1 MIEELKGTPWKPVP
15 GRDSLKI
22 PTNIHED
29 GTILDES
36 GKEDGYVEENANLE
50 ERFNPGIDVE
60 QDEQFERIFKAQ
72 EERRKSKEAKIA
84 KESKT
89 IPMGFTNVRITKDL
103 VVKYGPTKG
112 CLGCK
117 RALGEI
123 SYYQGHTD
131 HCRKRFLELSNEPG
145 NEEFKSRLDQSFERT
160 TRKHLEREEP
170 EEAKREE
177 SKDSRHQKSK
187 QT

>member
-1 MIEELKGTPWKPVP
+1 
-15 GRDSLKI
+15 
-22 PTNIHED
+22 
-29 GTILDES
+29 
-36 GKEDGYVEENANLE
+36 
-50 ERFNPGIDVE
+50 
-60 QDEQFERIFKAQ
+60 
-72 EERRKSKEAKIA
+72 
-84 KESKT
+84 
-89 IPMGFTNVRITKDL
+89 MGFTNIRITKDI

-145 NEEFKSRLDQSFERT
+145 NEELKSRLDQSFERA

-170 EEAKREE
+170 EEANREKRAKTQDTRSQSKRENNQ
-177 SKDSRHQKSK
+177 SSSSRSIKRENREEDEQCN
-187 QT
+187 